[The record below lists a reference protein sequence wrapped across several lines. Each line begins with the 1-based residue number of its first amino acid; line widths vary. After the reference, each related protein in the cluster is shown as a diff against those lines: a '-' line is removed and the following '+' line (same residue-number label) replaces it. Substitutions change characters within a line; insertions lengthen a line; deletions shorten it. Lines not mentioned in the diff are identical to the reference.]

1 MKKGSYYDWAR
12 QKGISRRDF
21 LRFCAMTAAML
32 GLDATAVPRIVE
44 ALENKS
50 RPPVIYLN
58 LQECTCCG
66 ESFIRSAHPL
76 FSDLIFNMISLDYME
91 TLQAAAGTQAESVR
105 LKTMQEHYGEYI
117 LVVEGSATLAEGG
130 IYCTVG
136 GMTANQLLKECA
148 GGAAA
153 VIAYGSCAT
162 NACVQGAH
170 PNPTQAV
177 PIRRIVKNKPV
188 IDVPGCPPIAEV
200 ITGTIVH
207 YLTFG
212 KIPELTSLGRPKAF
226 YSKRVHDGCT
236 RRAFFDAGQFV
247 ERFDDE
253 GARKG
258 WCLYKVG
265 CKGPVAYNAC
275 AVTEWN
281 DGVSFPVKSGHPCMA
296 CSENNWY
303 DSSTPFYTHLAEI
316 PNEAIGGNPDHI
328 GLAALGVAGL
338 GVVAHGG
345 ITAAAKGR
353 GKKNHPAGST
363 DTEQKRQVTK
373 KTNHKED

>member
-1 MKKGSYYDWAR
+1 MESYYHWAV
-12 QKGISRRDF
+12 QKGITRRDF
-21 LRFCAMTAAML
+21 LKFCTMMAGML
-32 GLDATAVPRIVE
+32 GLEATAIPRIAN
-44 ALENKS
+44 ALETKP
-50 RPPVIYLN
+50 RLPVIYLN
-58 LQECTCCG
+58 LQECTCCC
-66 ESFIRSAHPL
+66 ESLIRSSHPL
-76 FSDLIFNMISLDYME
+76 FSDFILNMISLDYME
-91 TLQAAAGTQAESVR
+91 TLQAAAGEQAEAARKKV
-105 LKTMQEHYGEYI
+105 MNEHYGNYV
-117 LVVEGSATLAEGG
+117 LVVEGSATLGEGG
-130 IYCTVG
+130 IYCTIG
-136 GMTANQLLKECA
+136 GVTANELLQECA
-148 GGAAA
+148 AGAAA

-162 NACVQGAH
+162 NACIQGAH

-177 PIRRIVKNKPV
+177 PIRRIVKDKPV

-207 YLTFG
+207 YITFG
-212 KIPELTSLGRPKAF
+212 TIPELTSLGRPKAF

-247 ERFDDE
+247 EQFDDE
-253 GARKG
+253 GAKKG

-316 PNEAIGGNPDHI
+316 PNDVIGKNPDQI
-328 GLAALGVAGL
+328 GLAALGIAGA
-338 GVVAHGG
+338 GVIVHGAV
-345 ITAAAKGR
+345 TSAVRGR
-353 GKKNHPAGST
+353 SNKDGSDSEK
-363 DTEQKRQVTK
+363 DTR
-373 KTNHKED
+373 